1 MEKTEEKTE
10 KKNELELDITKIVL
24 DIYTKIARWHNDDYV
39 SDRIKGDALKIVS
52 HDIVQ
57 TIVDDIFEQLKTP
70 TRLEVKR
77 GETVVGSEESKDKE
91 SFSES
96 NPKDTFSKL
105 FINKNK

>member
-1 MEKTEEKTE
+1 MQNNNQ
-10 KKNELELDITKIVL
+10 KKELELDTTKLVL
-24 DIYTKIARWHNDDYV
+24 DVYTKIAMWHNDDFI
-39 SDRIKGDALKIVS
+39 SERAKGDALKIIS

-57 TIVDDIFEQLKTP
+57 TIIDEVFEPLGAP

-77 GETVVGSEESKDKE
+77 GDTVVGSEDSKDKK

-105 FINKNK
+105 FIIKEE

>member
-1 MEKTEEKTE
+1 MENSE
-10 KKNELELDITKIVL
+10 KKELEIDITKLVL
-24 DIYTKIARWHNDDYV
+24 DVYTKVARWHNEDFM
-39 SDRIKGDALKIVS
+39 SERAKGDALKIIS

-57 TIVDDIFEQLKTP
+57 TIIDDVFQPLGAP

-77 GETVVGSEESKDKE
+77 GDTIVGSEESKDKK

-105 FINKNK
+105 FINKEK

>member
-1 MEKTEEKTE
+1 MENKI
-10 KKNELELDITKIVL
+10 ELGIDITKVSL
-24 DIYTKIARWHNDDYV
+24 DVYNKVAVWHNDDFM
-39 SDRIKGDALKIVS
+39 SERAKGDALKILS

-57 TIVDDIFEQLKTP
+57 TIVDDVFSQIGAP

-77 GETVVGSEESKDKE
+77 GDTIIGSEESKDKQ

-105 FINKNK
+105 FIKQTK

>member
-1 MEKTEEKTE
+1 MENKE
-10 KKNELELDITKIVL
+10 KNELELDITKIVL
-24 DIYTKIARWHNDDYV
+24 EVYTKVARWHNDDYM
-39 SDRIKGDALKIVS
+39 SDKIKGDALKIVS

-57 TIVDDIFEQLKTP
+57 TIVDDIFEQIGAP

-77 GETVVGSEESKDKE
+77 GETIVGSEDSKDKE

-105 FINKNK
+105 FIKKTK

>member
-1 MEKTEEKTE
+1 MEKE
-10 KKNELELDITKIVL
+10 KKELEIDVTKIVL
-24 DIYTKIARWHNDDYV
+24 DVYTKIAHWHNDDYV
-39 SDRIKGDALKIVS
+39 SDRIKGDALKIIS

-57 TIVDDIFEQLKTP
+57 TIVDDIFEQIGAP

-77 GETVVGSEESKDKE
+77 GETIVGSEESKDKE

-105 FINKNK
+105 FINKTKQ

>member
-1 MEKTEEKTE
+1 MQNNNQ
-10 KKNELELDITKIVL
+10 KKELELDITKLVL
-24 DIYTKIARWHNDDYV
+24 DVYTKIAMWHNDDFI
-39 SDRIKGDALKIVS
+39 SERAKGDALKIIS

-57 TIVDDIFEQLKTP
+57 TIIDEVFEPLGAP

-77 GETVVGSEESKDKE
+77 GDTVVGSEDSKDKK

-105 FINKNK
+105 FISKEE

>member
-1 MEKTEEKTE
+1 METKE
-10 KKNELELDITKIVL
+10 KKELEIDITKIVL
-24 DIYTKIARWHNDDYV
+24 DVYTKIARWHDDDYT
-39 SDRIKGDALKIVS
+39 SDRIKGDALKVAS

-57 TIVDDIFEQLKTP
+57 TIVDDIFEQIGAP

-105 FINKNK
+105 FINKTKQ

>member
-1 MEKTEEKTE
+1 MQNNNQ
-10 KKNELELDITKIVL
+10 KKELELDITKLVL
-24 DIYTKIARWHNDDYV
+24 DVYTKIAMWHNDDFI
-39 SDRIKGDALKIVS
+39 SESAKGDALKIIS

-57 TIVDDIFEQLKTP
+57 TIIDEVFEPLGAP

-77 GETVVGSEESKDKE
+77 GDTVVGSEDSKDKK

-105 FINKNK
+105 FISKEE

>member
-1 MEKTEEKTE
+1 MENNE
-10 KKNELELDITKIVL
+10 KKETEIDVTKLVVEV
-24 DIYTKIARWHNDDYV
+24 YTKIALWHNDDYI
-39 SDRIKGDALKIVS
+39 SDRAKGDALKIIA

-57 TIVDDIFEQLKTP
+57 TIIDEALEPLGAP

-77 GETVVGSEESKDKE
+77 GDTIVGSEESKDKK

-105 FINKNK
+105 FINKDK

>member
-1 MEKTEEKTE
+1 MENNE
-10 KKNELELDITKIVL
+10 KKELEIDITKLVL
-24 DIYTKIARWHNDDYV
+24 EVYTKVARWHNEDFI
-39 SDRIKGDALKIVS
+39 SERAKGDALKIIS

-57 TIVDDIFEQLKTP
+57 TIIDDVFEPLGAP

-77 GETVVGSEESKDKE
+77 GDTVVGSEESKDKK

-105 FINKNK
+105 FINKDK

>member
-1 MEKTEEKTE
+1 MQNNNQ
-10 KKNELELDITKIVL
+10 KKELELDTTKLVL
-24 DIYTKIARWHNDDYV
+24 DVYTKIAMWHNDDFI
-39 SDRIKGDALKIVS
+39 SERAKGDALKIIS

-57 TIVDDIFEQLKTP
+57 TIIDEVFEPLGAP

-77 GETVVGSEESKDKE
+77 GDTVVGSEDSKDKK

-105 FINKNK
+105 FISKEE

>member
-1 MEKTEEKTE
+1 MENNSTNKEQEI
-10 KKNELELDITKIVL
+10 DITKLVL
-24 DIYTKIARWHNDDYV
+24 GVYTKIARWHNDDYI
-39 SDRIKGDALKIVS
+39 SEHAKGDALKIIS

-57 TIVDDIFEQLKTP
+57 TIIEDILEPLKVP

-77 GETVVGSEESKDKE
+77 GDTIVGSEESKDKK

-105 FINKNK
+105 FINKEKNL

>member
-1 MEKTEEKTE
+1 MENNE
-10 KKNELELDITKIVL
+10 KKELEIDITKLVL
-24 DIYTKIARWHNDDYV
+24 EVYTKIARWHNDDYV
-39 SDRIKGDALKIVS
+39 SDRAKGDALKIIS

-57 TIVDDIFEQLKTP
+57 TIIDDAFQPLGAP

-77 GETVVGSEESKDKE
+77 GDTVVGSDESKDKK

-105 FINKNK
+105 FINKDK

>member
-1 MEKTEEKTE
+1 MENN
-10 KKNELELDITKIVL
+10 KKKELEIDITKLVL
-24 DIYTKIARWHNDDYV
+24 EVYTKVARWHNEDFV
-39 SDRIKGDALKIVS
+39 SERAKGDALKIIS

-57 TIVDDIFEQLKTP
+57 TIIDDVFEPLGAP

-77 GETVVGSEESKDKE
+77 GDTVVGSEESKDKK

-105 FINKNK
+105 FINKDK

>member
-1 MEKTEEKTE
+1 MENNTE
-10 KKNELELDITKIVL
+10 KKEMEIDITKLVL
-24 DIYTKIARWHNDDYV
+24 DVYTKIARWHNDDYV
-39 SDRIKGDALKIVS
+39 SNHAKGDALKIIS

-57 TIVDDIFEQLKTP
+57 TIIDDVLEPLGAP

-77 GETVVGSEESKDKE
+77 GDTIVGSEESKDKK

-105 FINKNK
+105 FIKKEEQ

>member
-1 MEKTEEKTE
+1 MENNE
-10 KKNELELDITKIVL
+10 KKELEIDITKLVL
-24 DIYTKIARWHNDDYV
+24 EVYTKVARWHNEDFV
-39 SDRIKGDALKIVS
+39 SERAKGDALKIIS

-57 TIVDDIFEQLKTP
+57 TIIDDVFEPLGAP

-77 GETVVGSEESKDKE
+77 GDTVVGSEESKDKK

-105 FINKNK
+105 FINKDK